1 MVFTVDEKQN
11 DVTNFDK
18 VLQEIVI
25 KHIIIDLS
33 CANFIDSQ
41 GINCLIQV
49 NTIILKIKQINKIH
63 CVGFKS
69 FEMPTKRLE

>member
-18 VLQEIVI
+18 VLQEIEI

-49 NTIILKIKQINKIH
+49 NTYY
-63 CVGFKS
+63 F
-69 FEMPTKRLE
+69 